1 MKKIVALALAAC
13 LSASAAFS
21 GGYVAPAAP
30 EPETYEGFRIFPEPI
45 KEGGG
50 YRLGARIEKEVG
62 GETKVHRLIRAD
74 VFQAEDEAVKYSLSK
89 AKQMIDQQG
98 ERLFG

>member
-1 MKKIVALALAAC
+1 MSL
-13 LSASAAFS
+13 FS
-21 GGYVAPAAP
+21 KLFGGGAAPAAP

-62 GETKVHRLIRAD
+62 GETRVHHLIRAD

>member
-30 EPETYEGFRIFPEPI
+30 EPVVVETRPASSNAG
-45 KEGGG
+45 
-50 YRLGARIEKEVG
+50 
-62 GETKVHRLIRAD
+62 
-74 VFQAEDEAVKYSLSK
+74 
-89 AKQMIDQQG
+89 
-98 ERLFG
+98 